1 MPTLFLLV
9 SLFGAALT
17 LNAYRPL
24 ARRGSNAVVTFFAGW
39 LVSELPVHHLL
50 WQASFTLVFAWF
62 GALAAWPGWVALA
75 VNLVSWSV
83 LASMVFD
90 AQRSEAHIDAAL
102 RAGLGDDYRARTGDD
117 WRDRDDP
124 HLTLRRI
131 LRPFATAH
139 PLVERIRNVRY
150 APHGRRGLL
159 DIVRHKD
166 ARKGCPVLIQVH
178 GGAWIIGSK
187 DDQGIPLTN
196 HMAAQGWV
204 CVSINYRLSP
214 RGTFPDHIIDVKR
227 AIAWVK
233 ENIEQYG
240 GDPLFIAI
248 TGGSAGGHLASL
260 AALTANAPE
269 YQPGFE
275 DRDTSVQACVPFYG
289 VYDWT
294 NRAGTGHEGLLGL
307 LERRV
312 LKVSRQKNPDLYDR
326 GSPMSR
332 VHEDAPPFFVLHG
345 SHDTLVPVVEAQQFV
360 NLLRGISH
368 AHVAYAELPGAQHA
382 FEVFLSFRTAHAVR
396 GVARFLSYVYSERN
410 TRVSSTRPLEPRELV
425 AAAK

>member
-1 MPTLFLLV
+1 MSTLFLLV
-9 SLFGAALT
+9 SLVGAAFT
-17 LNAYRPL
+17 LNAFRPL
-24 ARRGSNAVVTFFAGW
+24 ARLGTPAVFAFFAGW

-50 WQASFTLVFAWF
+50 WQTSFTVMFVWL
-62 GALAAWPGWVALA
+62 GALDHWPGWLALLI
-75 VNLVSWSV
+75 NLVSWLG
-83 LASMVFD
+83 LAWLVI
-90 AQRSEAHIDAAL
+90 EAHRGDAPIDAAL
-102 RAGLGDDYRARTGDD
+102 CECLGDDYRARTHDD

-131 LRPFATAH
+131 LRPFSTAH

-178 GGAWIIGSK
+178 GGAWVIGSK

-248 TGGSAGGHLASL
+248 TGGSAGGHLCSL

-275 DRDTSVQACVPFYG
+275 NQDTSVQACVPFYG

-294 NRAGTGHEGLLGL
+294 NRSGAGHKGLLNL
-307 LERRV
+307 LETRV
-312 LKVSRQKNPDLYDR
+312 IKVSPHKDPDLYDR
-326 GSPMSR
+326 ASPMSR
-332 VHEDAPPFFVLHG
+332 VHEFAPPFFVLHG
-345 SHDTLVPVVEAQQFV
+345 TLDTLVPVADARHFV
-360 NLLRGISH
+360 NLLRGTSR

-382 FEVFLSFRTAHAVR
+382 FEVFLSFRSAHAIR
-396 GVARFLSYVYSERN
+396 GVARFLSYVYGEHLA
-410 TRVSSTRPLEPRELV
+410 RVSHTD
-425 AAAK
+425 